1 MKKFLI
7 TLAAA
12 LLLCSG
18 AGVLLPSCS
27 SSAPREREDTD
38 VTDTD
43 VMIVTDALDR
53 EVRVNRKPARVASLL
68 GSFADLW
75 VLAGGELC
83 AAAEDAWEDF
93 GLELAHAVNIGG
105 AHSPSL
111 EMLLSADPDLVLASA
126 STASHVA
133 MLTPLE
139 MAGITVIYLNVD
151 NFADYLAMLDICTDL
166 TGRKDLYEQNGLRV
180 QEQIQAIK
188 AAYDAA
194 TPTERERTVLLLRA
208 SSGSVKAKGS
218 EGTILGEMLADMGC
232 INVADSDK
240 SLLEALSVEA
250 VIREEPY
257 RIFVVTMGA
266 STEAALASLEKLMEE
281 NPAWGTLEAVR
292 QGRLH
297 VMEKTL
303 FNLKPNDRWGEAYRK
318 LYEALIQD

>member
-1 MKKFLI
+1 MHNGRSWGNKALC
-7 TLAAA
+7 
-12 LLLCSG
+12 LLLALWMLCLC
-18 AGVLLPSCS
+18 ACH
-27 SSAPREREDTD
+27 SAPKTEEEAG
-38 VTDTD
+38 
-43 VMIVTDALDR
+43 ISYTDALGR
-53 EVRVNRKPARVASLL
+53 TVVLPLRPQRVAALL
-68 GSFADLW
+68 GSFAEVW

-83 AAAEDAWEDF
+83 AAAEDAFEDF
-93 GLELAHAVNIGG
+93 GLEQGSAVNLGG
-105 AHSPSL
+105 AHSPG
-111 EMLLSADPDLVLASA
+111 EEALLASEPQLVLASA

-318 LYEALIQD
+318 LYETLIQE